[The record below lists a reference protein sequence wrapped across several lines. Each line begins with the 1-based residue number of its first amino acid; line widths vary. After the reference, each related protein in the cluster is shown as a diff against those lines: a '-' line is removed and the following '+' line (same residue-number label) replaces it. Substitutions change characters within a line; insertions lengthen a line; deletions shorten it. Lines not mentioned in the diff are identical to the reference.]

1 MEPGEPADKSMNE
14 FGHDRVN
21 VLLVDDSAFA
31 RGVGRRVLRHAGIKS
46 VLEARS
52 GQEALDLLDP
62 AGRPVDVIFCDLM
75 MPRLDGVQLIR
86 RVALLDTP
94 PAVVFLSA
102 ANAALLKTVED
113 TARARGLRVLGVI
126 EKPLTADAVHR
137 VMARLGDKLPSGGDN
152 DTSISVSPED
162 VEEGLARDQFT
173 LHFQPKV
180 AMANDSVVGF
190 ESLARWFH
198 PEKGMI
204 PPSNF
209 IPVAERSGQIGVLT
223 DRLTMLALEQS
234 AAWASVRLLTK
245 ISVNLSAYMLVDLDL
260 PDRMASDAERFR
272 IDPGRVILEITESG
286 LLQDSANTLD
296 ILARLHMK
304 GFPLSI
310 DDFGTGYSSM
320 EQLRRIPF
328 AELKIDRIFVN
339 GAGENPKAQAI
350 LESSANLARSLQMSV
365 VAEGVETQEDWDA
378 VRAAGVDIVQGYF
391 VAKPMAAAQAR
402 AWLSQRVKAS

>member
-1 MEPGEPADKSMNE
+1 MND
-14 FGHDRVN
+14 FGHDRIN
-21 VLLVDDSAFA
+21 VLLVDDSSFA
-31 RGVGRRVLRHAGIKS
+31 RGVGQRVLRHAGIKS

-52 GQEALDLLDP
+52 GQEAIDLLDP
-62 AGRPVDVIFCDLM
+62 PGRPVDVIFCDLM
-75 MPRLDGVQLIR
+75 MPRLDGVQLVR
-86 RVALLDTP
+86 RIALLDTP
-94 PAVVFLSA
+94 PAIVFLSG
-102 ANAALLKTVED
+102 ANAALLRTVED

-137 VMARLGDKLPSGGDN
+137 VLARLGDKLPSAGS
-152 DTSISVSPED
+152 DTSIQISPED
-162 VEEGLARDQFT
+162 VEEALAREQFT

-180 AMANDSVVGF
+180 AMADDSVVGF

-204 PPSNF
+204 PPSSF
-209 IPVAERSGQIGVLT
+209 IPIAERSGQIGALT

-234 AAWASVRLLTK
+234 AAWAAVRLLTK

-260 PDRMASDAERFR
+260 PDRMASDAARFR

-328 AELKIDRIFVN
+328 AEMKIDRIFVN
-339 GAGENPKAQAI
+339 GASENPKARAI
-350 LESSANLARSLQMSV
+350 LESSANLGRSLQMSV

-378 VRAAGVDIVQGYF
+378 VRTAGVDIVQGYF

-402 AWLSQRVKAS
+402 AWLSHRVKAS